1 MQDRAPDDGQFCEHV
16 EMPIEDG
23 TPVALKKHCMATVVK
38 ISSHL
43 WSYSLDADRCGLGL
57 RPGSRPSDGF
67 ETLASPRKIQP
78 LSEASSSRSV
88 GQSAGPGFCGNAG
101 HSAP

>member
-57 RPGSRPSDGF
+57 RPGEPSFGRFRDIGIP
-67 ETLASPRKIQP
+67 EKNPATKYNY
-78 LSEASSSRSV
+78 SEIR
-88 GQSAGPGFCGNAG
+88 
-101 HSAP
+101 